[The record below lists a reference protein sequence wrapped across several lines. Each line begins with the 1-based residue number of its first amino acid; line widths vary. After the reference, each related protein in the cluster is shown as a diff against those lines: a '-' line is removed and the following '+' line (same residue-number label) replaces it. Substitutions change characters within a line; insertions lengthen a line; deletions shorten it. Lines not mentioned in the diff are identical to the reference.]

1 MNQSLFVFGRL
12 VVVFFSRTVE
22 VSMEKHR
29 TVVHLHVHNPIY
41 ISTSSFIASVNLVML
56 SFTMAFVSYY
66 YESIVICVCVHYTN

>member
-1 MNQSLFVFGRL
+1 M
-12 VVVFFSRTVE
+12 FFSRTVE

-29 TVVHLHVHNPIY
+29 TVVDLHVHNPIY
-41 ISTSSFIASVNLVML
+41 ISTSSFIASVYLVML